1 MNVVTRFINTLK
13 KLPSNMIVK
22 IIGNGRE
29 SNNPSRGLTPEKLA
43 RILLEADNGNILEQ
57 MELFEE
63 MEEKDPHLFSQLQT
77 RKNAVVGLDYE
88 IIPASESEF
97 DIQVA
102 DFIKEVFDE
111 FEDFEDVLMDLLD
124 AIGKGISFVEIIW
137 KYENGKMLVDKFKTI
152 QQKHFYWDEK
162 DVLKLV
168 TEENPQGEELAKYK
182 FITHKYKAKSGHPA
196 RAGILRIISYM
207 YLFKN
212 YTMKDWVTFCEVYG
226 MPIRIGT
233 YDPSASD
240 DDKADLLNALLSLG
254 SDSAGIHPTNTDI
267 KVIESN
273 KQSSAQIY
281 ESLAR
286 FCDEQ
291 MSKAILGQTLTSD
304 SGGSHA
310 QSKTHNEVRHDLT
323 VADCKALAKTIRRDL
338 IKPLVEINFGIDTK
352 VPKLKF
358 DCDESED
365 LEMWVN
371 IYKALINDLGL
382 KIPEEHL
389 HKVFG
394 VPKAVEESPVN
405 DVQIIKN
412 KSDIEVTNSILDDIT
427 TVSTQLGESVFN
439 SVFKVLKSRMDSA
452 ESLEELSSLI
462 SDADEVT
469 KILKEM
475 GNSDLGQLL
484 ENTMLFSHLQGWM
497 HGRAVD
503 EINDQTVV
511 IKDE

>member
-1 MNVVTRFINTLK
+1 MGT
-13 KLPSNMIVK
+13 
-22 IIGNGRE
+22 GRE
-29 SNNPSRGLTPEKLA
+29 SNYPSVGLTPQKLA
-43 RILLEADNGNILEQ
+43 NIFIEADNGNILEQ

-88 IIPASESEF
+88 IIPASESAFDVEVAEF
-97 DIQVA
+97 V
-102 DFIKEVFDE
+102 KEVIDE
-111 FEDFEDVLMDLLD
+111 LDDFEDVLMDLLD
-124 AIGKGISFVEIIW
+124 AIGKGISFVEIVW
-137 KYENGKMLVDKFKTI
+137 KFDNGKMLVDKFNTI
-152 QQKHFYWDEK
+152 QQKHFFWDENDKLKIMTK
-162 DVLKLV
+162 D
-168 TEENPQGEELAKYK
+168 NMQGQELQQYK

-233 YDPSASD
+233 YDPSASEA
-240 DDKADLLNALLSLG
+240 DKNALLMALMQLG

-281 ESLAR
+281 ENLAR

-304 SGGSHA
+304 SGGGSYA

-338 IKPLVEINFGIDTK
+338 ITPLVEINFGVGTK
-352 VPKLKF
+352 VPKFKF

-371 IYKALINDLGL
+371 IYKSLINELGL
-382 KIPEEHL
+382 KIPADHL
-389 HKVFG
+389 HKVFN
-394 VPKAVEESPVN
+394 VPKATEEDNIANGTQTISNKLGRTPEQYSEKNTTKVN
-405 DVQIIKN
+405 LSKQGDV
-412 KSDIEVTNSILDDIT
+412 LDDIT
-427 TVSTQLGESVFN
+427 EASTKLSEGAFK
-439 SVFKVLKSRMDSA
+439 SVFKVLNGRLNSA
-452 ESLEELSSLI
+452 ESLEELQSI
-462 SDADEVT
+462 VSDEEEVT

-475 GNSDLGQLL
+475 GESNLGNLL
-484 ENTMLFSHLQGWM
+484 ENTMLFSHLQGL
-497 HGRAVD
+497 V
-503 EINDQTVV
+503 
-511 IKDE
+511 KDNE